1 MSGIPAAEVRID
13 TALVEALIREQFPQ
27 YARRELKHFASGW
40 DNAMLQLGSDLLVR
54 LPRREVAVRLMEHE
68 QRWLPLLA
76 RRLPIPVSQPIHAG
90 KPSAR
95 YPWPWSITRLL
106 PGVGADRSVPGADE
120 ALRLAAFLKALH
132 QAAPDDAPANPVR
145 GVPLA
150 ARAPAVAERMARLE
164 QTNARA
170 SSGVLAVWR
179 DALAVPAARGR
190 HWLHGDLHPGNIL
203 VQERR
208 IVAVIDW
215 GDVCGGDVATDL
227 AAFWMLFDR
236 PARDK
241 ALAAYGNI
249 DAATLT
255 RAKGWAVFFGV
266 VLLDTGLADEAQH
279 AKVGAATL
287 ARVTDDS

>member
-13 TALVEALIREQFPQ
+13 TALVAALIREQFPQ
-27 YARRELKHFASGW
+27 YAGRRLLHFASGW
-40 DNAMLQLGSDLLVR
+40 DNVMLKLGPDLLVR
-54 LPRREVAVRLMEHE
+54 LPRRKVAVRLMARE

-76 RRLPIPVSQPIHAG
+76 RRLPVAVSEPIHAG
-90 KPSAR
+90 QPGAR
-95 YPWPWSITRLL
+95 YAWPWSITRLL
-106 PGVGADRSVPGADE
+106 PGVGADRSAPAVRE

-132 QAAPDDAPANPVR
+132 RPAPDDAPANPVR

-150 ARAPAVAERMARLE
+150 TRTTSVATRMARLE
-164 QTNARA
+164 QTNEGV
-170 SSGVLAVWR
+170 SSGVLTVWR
-179 DALAVPAARGR
+179 EALAAPHASGR

-203 VQERR
+203 VQDRR

-236 PARDK
+236 PARER

-266 VLLDTGLADEAQH
+266 VLLDTGLAGDPQH

-287 ARVTDDS
+287 ARITADE

>member
-13 TALVEALIREQFPQ
+13 TALVAALIREQFPQ
-27 YARRELKHFASGW
+27 YAGRRLRHFASGW
-40 DNAMLQLGSDLLVR
+40 DNVMVQLGADLLVR
-54 LPRREVAVRLMEHE
+54 LPRRKVAVRLMERE

-76 RRLPIPVSQPIHAG
+76 RRLPFPVSQPIHAG
-90 KPSAR
+90 QPSAR
-95 YPWPWSITRLL
+95 FPWPWSITRLL
-106 PGVGADRSVPGADE
+106 PGVGADESAPDVRE

-132 QAAPDDAPANPVR
+132 RPAPDDAPANPVR

-150 ARAPAVAERMARLE
+150 TRATSVATRMARLE
-164 QTNARA
+164 QTNEGV

-179 DALAVPAARGR
+179 EALAAPPARGR
-190 HWLHGDLHPGNIL
+190 RWLHGDLHPGNIL
-203 VQERR
+203 VQDRR

-236 PARDK
+236 PARER
-241 ALAAYGNI
+241 ALAAYGNV

-266 VLLDTGLADEAQH
+266 VLLDTGLAGDPQH

-287 ARVTDDS
+287 ARITADE